1 MKHNMHKLLSLTLIL
16 ALTVV
21 SFAQGRSASVSQQ
34 QFDVIIRGGTVYD
47 GTGRAPRKADVGIK
61 GDRIA
66 AVGNLRTAT
75 APAIVDATGLA
86 VSPGFINMLS
96 HSETSWFVDSR
107 SMSELLQG
115 VTTQIFGESSMGPL
129 SDEMKQRRRGS
140 QGDARFNVEWT
151 TLAEYLNVLEK
162 RGISQNVASFI
173 GAPTIREY
181 VIGLE
186 DKPPTAAQLD
196 QMRELVRREME
207 AGALGITTAL
217 IYPPAFFAKTDE
229 LIELCKVAAKYKGKY
244 TAHMRS
250 EADQLIEAVQETIR
264 ISREAG
270 IPVEIYHLK
279 AAGEANWPKMDQVIK
294 IIEDAR
300 KKGVK
305 ITADMYTYPAG
316 GTGLNATLPPWVY
329 DGGAEAAYK
338 RLQDPA
344 TRAKIAQAVRTA
356 TNEWENLY
364 MLSGSPERILLASFR
379 NDNLKPLTGKTLG
392 EVAKMRGK
400 DPVETIMDLLLEDR
414 SRIGT
419 IYFLMSEDNIK
430 KQIRLPW
437 VSFGSDAASIAT
449 EGVFLRSAAH
459 PRAYGNFA
467 RLLGK
472 YVRDEK
478 VISLSEAI
486 RRLSSLPA
494 TNLGLNHRG
503 LLQNGMF
510 ADVVIFDPKTIADRA
525 TFENPH
531 QYSVGVRDVFVNGKQ
546 VLKNGEHTGVK
557 PGKALWGPGKV
568 GGN

>member
-1 MKHNMHKLLSLTLIL
+1 MKNNIHKLLALTLIL
-16 ALTVV
+16 ALTVMT
-21 SFAQGRSASVSQQ
+21 FGQQRFGSVSQQ
-34 QFDVIIRGGTVYD
+34 QFDVIIKGGTVYN
-47 GTGRAPRKADVGIK
+47 GSGGAPVKADVGIR

-66 AVGNLRTAT
+66 AVGNLNRAT
-75 APAIVDATGLA
+75 APTIIEVNGLA
-86 VSPGFINMLS
+86 VAPGFINMLS
-96 HSETSWFVDSR
+96 HSETSWFIDDR
-107 SMSELLQG
+107 SLSELLQG
-115 VTTQIFGESSMGPL
+115 VTTQIFGEGSMGPL
-129 SDEMKQRRRGS
+129 NDEMKKRRRES
-140 QGDARFNVEWT
+140 QGDLKYDIEWT
-151 TLAEYLNVLEK
+151 TLAEYLNHLEK

-173 GAPTIREY
+173 SAATIREH

-186 DKPPTAAQLD
+186 DKPPTPAQLD
-196 QMRELVRREME
+196 QMRELVRRDME

-250 EADQLIEAVQETIR
+250 EGGQLIEAVQETIR

-270 IPVEIYHLK
+270 LPAEIYHLK
-279 AAGEANWPKMDQVIK
+279 ASGEANWSKMDQVIK
-294 IIEDAR
+294 MIEDAR
-300 KKGVK
+300 IKGVK

-316 GTGLNATLPPWVY
+316 GTGLDASLPPWVF
-329 DGGAEAAYK
+329 DGGREAAYK

-344 TRAKIAQAVRTA
+344 TRQKIAEAVRTPS
-356 TNEWENLY
+356 NDWENLY
-364 MLSGSPERILLASFR
+364 LLSGSPERMVLASFR
-379 NDNLKPLTGKTLG
+379 NDSLKPLTGKTLG

-400 DPVETIMDLLLEDR
+400 DPIETIMDLLLEDR

-430 KQIRLPW
+430 KQIRQPW

-478 VISLSEAI
+478 VISLTEAV
-486 RRLSSLPA
+486 RRLTSLPA
-494 TNLGLNHRG
+494 ANLGLKDRG
-503 LLQNGMF
+503 LLQSGMF
-510 ADVVIFDPKTIADRA
+510 ADVVIFDPQTIADRA
-525 TFENPH
+525 TFEKPH
-531 QYSVGVRDVFVNGKQ
+531 QYSVGVRDVFVNGQ
-546 VLKNGEHTGVK
+546 HVLKNGQHTGAK
-557 PGKALWGPGKV
+557 PGRALWGPGKV